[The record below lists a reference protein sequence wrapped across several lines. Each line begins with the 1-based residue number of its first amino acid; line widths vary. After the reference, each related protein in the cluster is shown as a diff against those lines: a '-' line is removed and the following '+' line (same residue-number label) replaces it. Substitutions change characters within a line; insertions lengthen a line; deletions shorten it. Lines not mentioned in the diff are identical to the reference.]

1 MRGKRIFDTSMG
13 NGSISLAQIGSMPYR
28 TEARGN
34 PEMPSN
40 RLPIVSFLIDC
51 VISYTPF
58 YLIAAAMVLVTL
70 TADCA
75 V

>member
-40 RLPIVSFLIDC
+40 RLPIVSFR
-51 VISYTPF
+51 VG
-58 YLIAAAMVLVTL
+58 
-70 TADCA
+70 
-75 V
+75 